1 MHEQQPHQALND
13 DALVLPLDTL
23 LSALKHSLMPYDA
36 AGVPAG
42 RLSGLTAIVARE
54 YGIPVVVG
62 VVGAIDRIRTGQ
74 LVTVSLTLQAHAR
87 MEHCGRMTDATI
99 KGRCRHESRTP
110 TNRKYTGS
118 PSRTQQRALA
128 R

>member
-13 DALVLPLDTL
+13 DALVLLLDTL

-36 AGVPAG
+36 AG

-54 YGIPVVVG
+54 YGIPAVVG

-74 LVTVSLTLQAHAR
+74 LVTVDGITGIITLAH
-87 MEHCGRMTDATI
+87 EQKTS
-99 KGRCRHESRTP
+99 ESAETEMAQP
-110 TNRKYTGS
+110 QT
-118 PSRTQQRALA
+118 
-128 R
+128 